1 MHDRVMKD
9 LDEVDKERAEVLKK
23 LSTFK
28 RFRVRFMKGD
38 SFWSYQ
44 ISSAITWTTAF
55 PAGMLAGLS
64 WSTLVVKYPT
74 ATGIATKVW
83 GGITLVAAGTADIVT
98 ANL

>member
-9 LDEVDKERAEVLKK
+9 LDEVDKERGKLLKK
-23 LSTFK
+23 LPFLK
-28 RFRVRFMKGD
+28 RFRKRFMTGD
-38 SFWSYQ
+38 SLWSYN
-44 ISSAITWTTAF
+44 ISSAMTWTTAF
-55 PAGMLAGLS
+55 PAGIAAGLS

-83 GGITLVAAGTADIVT
+83 GGITLVAAGTTDIVT